1 MSAAFMQYW
10 ALCYFENLTNS
21 IPDNPQKFQNFGHF
35 RNYAC
40 RLIEKNW
47 HVLCVS
53 GEVVM
58 HARLKIQRFKFDSL
72 WSLQCLCE
80 KEAGAGTFKVN

>member
-35 RNYAC
+35 RNCTC
-40 RLIEKNW
+40 RLIEKNYMFY
-47 HVLCVS
+47 VLVVKWSCMLALKFNVS
-53 GEVVM
+53 SSIPAEVYNVYVKRRPGLA
-58 HARLKIQRFKFDSL
+58 HLK
-72 WSLQCLCE
+72 
-80 KEAGAGTFKVN
+80 